1 MEKQT
6 IDIHYNL
13 IEACK
18 ESDHSAFK
26 QLYQLYAK
34 AMYNVALRIIKDRDE
49 ASDILQDAFV
59 KAYQKIAQFDYQSNF
74 GAWLK
79 KIVINQAL
87 DVIRRRK
94 NFIINDEILYEP
106 IDEDAYDWE
115 QIDFTVDLVKKAI
128 NGLPTGFRLVANLY
142 LFEGYEHAEISQILG
157 ISEGTSK
164 SQLHRAKVK
173 IKEYISNHE
182 EA

>member
-18 ESDHSAFK
+18 KADHTAFK

-34 AMYNVALRIIKDRDE
+34 AMYNVALRIIKDRDD
-49 ASDILQDAFV
+49 AHDVLQEAFV
-59 KAYQKIAQFDYQSNF
+59 KAYQKITQFDYQSNF
-74 GAWLK
+74 GSWLK
-79 KIVINQAL
+79 RIVINQAL
-87 DVIRRRK
+87 DVIRKKK
-94 NFIINDEILYEP
+94 NFLASEEVQHEP
-106 IDEDAYDWE
+106 IEEESCAWE

-128 NGLPTGFRLVANLY
+128 LGLPTGFRLVANLY
-142 LFEGYEHAEISQILG
+142 LFEGYEHSEIAQILG

-173 IKEYISNHE
+173 IKAYISNHE
-182 EA
+182 EG